1 MNENKFTFCTPFQGS
16 FLKICFG
23 KIGVKQEETFVSRN
37 SNVTHE
43 YSEEKF
49 HNNIRTTTLDWSRGT
64 EVPEGNSPGKHFPQ

>member
-1 MNENKFTFCTPFQGS
+1 M
-16 FLKICFG
+16 KINLPSAPLSKEVSCFG

-37 SNVTHE
+37 SNVTHA